1 MLNNF
6 GKFLIVSIIPLI
18 ELLANST
25 LSLAQS
31 TAVPMRL
38 QHGEGIYTMTVPDRD
53 TTRSAYGG
61 KLRLY
66 DVHIAKMFEVT
77 YYDCQ
82 QINAGS
88 RTWLYYAGNGQMNM
102 GEFFISCDLA
112 TRIVN
117 RYGLGQPESTVIE
130 YSQEEA
136 GPPIPRTRSIEI
148 LDITGSKVDSWIDF
162 VQGFKPVR

>member
-6 GKFLIVSIIPLI
+6 GKFVIVSIIPLI
-18 ELLANST
+18 ELIST
-25 LSLAQS
+25 STSSFAQS

-77 YYDCQ
+77 YYDCNNQ
-82 QINAGS
+82 GSS
-88 RTWLYYAGNGQMNM
+88 RTWLYYAGNGQINM

-112 TRIVN
+112 NRIVN

-136 GPPIPRTRSIEI
+136 GPPIPRNRSIQI

>member
-6 GKFLIVSIIPLI
+6 GKFVIVSIIPLI
-18 ELLANST
+18 ELIST
-25 LSLAQS
+25 STSSFAQS

-77 YYDCQ
+77 YYDC
-82 QINAGS
+82 NNRGSS
-88 RTWLYYAGNGQMNM
+88 RTWLYYAGNGQINM

-112 TRIVN
+112 NRIVN

-136 GPPIPRTRSIEI
+136 GPPIPRNRSIQI

>member
-18 ELLANST
+18 ELIGNST
-25 LSLAQS
+25 SSLAQS

-53 TTRSAYGG
+53 TTRAAYGG

-77 YYDCQ
+77 YYDCNNQ
-82 QINAGS
+82 GSS
-88 RTWLYYAGNGQMNM
+88 RTWLYYAGNGQINM

-136 GPPIPRTRSIEI
+136 GPPIPRTRSIQI
-148 LDITGSKVDSWIDF
+148 LDITGSKVDSWINF

>member
-6 GKFLIVSIIPLI
+6 GKFLIVSIIALI
-18 ELLANST
+18 ELIGNST
-25 LSLAQS
+25 LVLAQS

-53 TTRSAYGG
+53 TTRAAYGG

-77 YYDCQ
+77 YYDCNNQ
-82 QINAGS
+82 GSS
-88 RTWLYYAGNGQMNM
+88 RTWLYYAGNGQVNM

-112 TRIVN
+112 NRMVN

-162 VQGFKPVR
+162 VQNFKPVR